1 MIGASKILTVSYG
14 TFSCTLEGFEDPFS
28 TMRQI
33 AEYFR
38 DLAADDRYFGCEPPV
53 PDAAMLQQIAERS
66 QRRRVSAEM
75 QEHGLVLRAERGDT
89 PESAGQPEV
98 ARAPVT
104 EAQPEPESAVSRGSV
119 VPLARPGLAAAGGD
133 GLGSVSDKLLR
144 LRAAA
149 EQPEQTAPEDIES
162 AFVEAGVTEEVA
174 EDVAGSGDVAESVL
188 PVASEETG
196 GDAVEQMVADAAS
209 DAEEAE
215 DLADSDALIASLAEP
230 AFEEVPQAEVVPEA
244 KDDGTAEDAEMPEV
258 EATDMAE
265 PEVAAVEVP
274 DWLSGYQPEAEEPA
288 LAQAADE
295 AEHPRAGHPA
305 EGAEDEAVAEMAT
318 PSEAEDT
325 PPSDVQ
331 AEEAEEESADAPEI
345 LSEAEG
351 APGDEPAEAET
362 DERVVGR
369 AERMAQRARARLARM
384 VAWKSVEEP
393 QEPTVEEAEA
403 AVDTAESEMAAGRA
417 EDETAVDLT
426 ELEVSTASDEA
437 EAAAE
442 APVAEAP
449 EAEAP
454 EAEIEIPEVSAETGG
469 FAEPAEAM
477 APAEETALSHEDEA
491 ELQAELAALRHDVGS
506 AEADLAAALDIS
518 QPYGADDD
526 VPEGT
531 EVEDVAAA
539 ELPDDEE
546 TETESEED
554 EAPARS
560 DRPRFA
566 PVDQVKEQTSL
577 QRLMETADSKLQGSD
592 TMRKLNAFQ
601 QLKAAVA
608 ATFAD
613 RQASEEASAASQSGA
628 SDPYRADLREATR
641 PRRPQLS
648 EGAGASR
655 RPEAP
660 RPAAPP
666 LVLVSE
672 QRIDR
677 PEPKRPAD
685 AGGIRP
691 RRVLREN
698 LPEEDRRIAGQTP
711 EDGDSFR
718 DFAER
723 IGAVALSD
731 LLEAAAAYTAHVEG
745 RTRFSRAQVMSKIAR
760 LKASDS
766 DGFSREEGLRSF
778 GKLLR
783 TGRIRRVQDGQFVIS
798 EESRFV
804 QEARTG
810 TD

>member
-133 GLGSVSDKLLR
+133 GLGSVSDKLQR

-295 AEHPRAGHPA
+295 A
-305 EGAEDEAVAEMAT
+305 VAEMAT

-345 LSEAEG
+345 LSEAAE
-351 APGDEPAEAET
+351 APKDEPAEAET

-384 VAWKSVEEP
+384 LAREAAEVP
-393 QEPTVEEAEA
+393 QEPTVEVAEA
-403 AVDTAESEMAAGRA
+403 AVDTAEA
-417 EDETAVDLT
+417 EVAVDLT

-454 EAEIEIPEVSAETGG
+454 EAEIEIVEVSAETGG

-491 ELQAELAALRHDVGS
+491 ELQAELAALRHDEGS

-531 EVEDVAAA
+531 EAEDVAAA

-546 TETESEED
+546 IEAESEED

-760 LKASDS
+760 LKAGDS